1 MYKRILCLWH
11 RCTPEWFPIAYKWAL
26 AITVLIAGSMTLLG
40 VVIVKTQTQF
50 FRNQIDAFGRLA
62 ANQMAE
68 SAKEMILARDAL
80 GLKVLTTNL
89 ASDERIL
96 GTAVFDHKGKLLA
109 QSGIAPPEN
118 NTSDTGRLSVGRELS
133 ARTIEWQWH
142 EPSGTSVS
150 LVSFVSPVQFRTIGV
165 GYVLMTFSRSSMY
178 HSLQNSVRI
187 ISIVTLAMVTLAIGI
202 SIAMS
207 RRFSRPIH
215 RLVEAS
221 RAIGEGDFAYRIH
234 ERRGDEIGYLM
245 AAFNSMAEGLLERR
259 RIHERSQELE
269 ALNAQL
275 HAVSTAKSQ
284 FLATVSH
291 ELRTPLHSII
301 GFSRLLKDQPSLKK
315 DKHLRYVQH
324 IWESGK
330 HLLELINDILD
341 LSKVEAGKFELR
353 FEPFHLRE
361 DLKSILNTI
370 RPQTEAKG
378 LNLVFDATN
387 CPETIV
393 ADPVRFRQILYNLLS
408 NAVKFTPD
416 GGQVTVAAR
425 RNGESVEIVVRDTG
439 MGIKAADMPKL
450 FQAFTQLDAPLAQ
463 RSEGTGLGLALAK
476 KLVEL
481 HEGTIRADSQGENQ
495 GSTFTLTLP
504 LNGPSPPAQPEASS
518 GRAEKEE
525 TIRLLEFD
533 SSVDTPPME
542 EPVKGTL
549 GKEVIA

>member
-1 MYKRILCLWH
+1 
-11 RCTPEWFPIAYKWAL
+11 
-26 AITVLIAGSMTLLG
+26 MTLLG

-50 FRNQIDAFGRLA
+50 FRNQIDAFGRLT

-109 QSGIAPPEN
+109 QSGIVPPES
-118 NTSDTGRLSVGRELS
+118 NTSDTGILSAGRPLS

-142 EPSGTSVS
+142 DPSGTSVS
-150 LVSFVSPVQFRTIGV
+150 VVSFISPVQFRKLGV

-178 HSLQNSVRI
+178 YSLKNSVRI
-187 ISIVTLAMVTLAIGI
+187 ISVVTLAMITLAIGI

-221 RAIGEGDFAYRIH
+221 RAIGEGDFAHRID
-234 ERRGDEIGYLM
+234 ERRGDELGYLM
-245 AAFNSMAEGLLERR
+245 TAFNSMAEGLMERR
-259 RIHERSQELE
+259 RMHERSQELE

-275 HAVSTAKSQ
+275 HAVSAAKSQ

-301 GFSRLLKDQPSLKK
+301 GFSRLLKDQRSLK
-315 DKHLRYVQH
+315 DKHPRYVQH

-353 FEPFHLRE
+353 FEPFRLRE
-361 DLKSILNTI
+361 ELKSILNTI
-370 RPQTEAKG
+370 RPQAEAKK
-378 LNLVFDATN
+378 LKFAFDATN

-416 GGQVTVAAR
+416 GGQVTLAAQ

-439 MGIKAADMPKL
+439 IGIKAADMPKL
-450 FQAFTQLDAPLAQ
+450 FQAFAQLDAPLAQ

-495 GSTFTLTLP
+495 GSAFTLTLP
-504 LNGPSPPAQPEASS
+504 LNGPSPPAQAEASS
-518 GRAEKEE
+518 GRAEEEE
-525 TIRLLEFD
+525 TTRHPEFD
-533 SSVDTPPME
+533 SSVDSPPME
-542 EPVKGTL
+542 EPVNGIL
-549 GKEVIA
+549 GEEVIA

>member
-1 MYKRILCLWH
+1 
-11 RCTPEWFPIAYKWAL
+11 
-26 AITVLIAGSMTLLG
+26 
-40 VVIVKTQTQF
+40 
-50 FRNQIDAFGRLA
+50 
-62 ANQMAE
+62 
-68 SAKEMILARDAL
+68 
-80 GLKVLTTNL
+80 
-89 ASDERIL
+89 
-96 GTAVFDHKGKLLA
+96 
-109 QSGIAPPEN
+109 
-118 NTSDTGRLSVGRELS
+118 
-133 ARTIEWQWH
+133 
-142 EPSGTSVS
+142 
-150 LVSFVSPVQFRTIGV
+150 
-165 GYVLMTFSRSSMY
+165 MTFSRSSMY

-187 ISIVTLAMVTLAIGI
+187 ISIVTLAMITLAIGI

-221 RAIGEGDFAYRIH
+221 RAIGEGDFAY
-234 ERRGDEIGYLM
+234 
-245 AAFNSMAEGLLERR
+245 

-330 HLLELINDILD
+330 DLWELINDILD

-408 NAVKFTPD
+408 NA
-416 GGQVTVAAR
+416 R
-425 RNGESVEIVVRDTG
+425 
-439 MGIKAADMPKL
+439 L
-450 FQAFTQLDAPLAQ
+450 
-463 RSEGTGLGLALAK
+463 
-476 KLVEL
+476 
-481 HEGTIRADSQGENQ
+481 
-495 GSTFTLTLP
+495 
-504 LNGPSPPAQPEASS
+504 SPFAS
-518 GRAEKEE
+518 
-525 TIRLLEFD
+525 
-533 SSVDTPPME
+533 
-542 EPVKGTL
+542 
-549 GKEVIA
+549 